1 MNEELLEQLEEWHEE
16 DEFEEIVDAITE
28 IPEQE
33 RDYALISHLGRAL
46 NNLERY
52 EEAVEQF
59 LSIQEEGKD
68 DPLWHY
74 RIGLAYYYLD
84 VTKML
89 GERLKWLII

>member
-1 MNEELLEQLEEWHEE
+1 MKDELLEQLEAWHEQ

-28 IPEQE
+28 IKKEE
-33 RDYALISHLGRAL
+33 RDYALVSHLGRAL

-59 LSIQEEGKD
+59 LSVAEEGQD

-74 RIGLAYYYLD
+74 RIGLAY
-84 VTKML
+84 
-89 GERLKWLII
+89 